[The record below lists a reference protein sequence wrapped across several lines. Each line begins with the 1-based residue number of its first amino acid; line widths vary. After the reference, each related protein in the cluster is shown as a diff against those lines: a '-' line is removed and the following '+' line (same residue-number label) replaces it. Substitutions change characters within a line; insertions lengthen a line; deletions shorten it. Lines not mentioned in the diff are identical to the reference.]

1 MAKNV
6 LSRTSD
12 LKIFF
17 NKKYD
22 SKNKTIDAKS
32 AEYIMRNVFQ
42 LIEEIKDAKGS
53 RFYKMIAKRQLQSIG
68 LKTELATKTYKNGG

>member
-12 LKIFF
+12 LQIFF

-32 AEYIMRNVFQ
+32 AEYIMSNVFQ

-68 LKTELATKTYKNGG
+68 LKTELATKT